1 MPASSG
7 AASKPCDAA
16 GAGLGSAPP
25 LTPVALRPRSFADY
39 RAAWRQAER
48 LEVLPDFP
56 LHLDVELASSCNLK
70 CAMCWQADGLEAPM
84 GTMKDDLFKRI
95 IDEGVANGLCA
106 VKLQSRGE
114 SLLHPRIGALARYAK
129 EAGVMDVQLTTNG
142 TLLDKRGK
150 LDSLLLSGMDKLIF
164 SIDDAH
170 DESALEI
177 YGPERMPDVRVLARK
192 TIRRRRALGLDR
204 PVVRIQT
211 FAPPG
216 VTQEE
221 RLAQI
226 RAEFPDADE
235 FLVNQLWNSK
245 PDEDSLPGLAE
256 DYDFLPCSYLWTR
269 MVVYWNGDVT
279 TCCRDYNCTMKL
291 GNARDTSI
299 RDLWLGRRMMAYR
312 RAHAH
317 AQRHTMDICA
327 HCDISTRRKGSQ
339 TTESFITHSADSA
352 PAAQAGLAP
361 VSAAG
366 AA

>member
-1 MPASSG
+1 MPSSSNMTPN
-7 AASKPCDAA
+7 ACAPAEA
-16 GAGLGSAPP
+16 APP
-25 LTPVALRPRSFADY
+25 LTPVTLRPRSFAAY
-39 RAAWRQAER
+39 REAWRQAQH

-56 LHLDVELASSCNLK
+56 LHLDIELASSCNLK
-70 CAMCWQADGLEAPM
+70 CSMCWQADGLDAPM

-95 IDEGVANGLCA
+95 IDEGMANGLCA
-106 VKLQSRGE
+106 IKLQSRGE

-150 LDSLLLSGMDKLIF
+150 LDGLLTSGMDKLIF

-177 YGPERMPDVRVLARK
+177 YGPERMPDVRAAARK
-192 TIRRRRALGLDR
+192 TIRRRAELGLER

-216 VTQEE
+216 MTQEE

-245 PDEDSLPGLAE
+245 TDEDSLAGLSDE
-256 DYDFLPCSYLWTR
+256 FDFLPCSYLWTR

-291 GNARDTSI
+291 GNVRESSI
-299 RDLWLGRRMMAYR
+299 RDLWLGPRMTAYR

-317 AQRHTMDICA
+317 DQRHTMDICA
-327 HCDISTRRKGSQ
+327 HCDVATRRKGSGA
-339 TTESFITHSADSA
+339 TESFITHGAAASPA
-352 PAAQAGLAP
+352 PAALVP
-361 VSAAG
+361 VTPAG